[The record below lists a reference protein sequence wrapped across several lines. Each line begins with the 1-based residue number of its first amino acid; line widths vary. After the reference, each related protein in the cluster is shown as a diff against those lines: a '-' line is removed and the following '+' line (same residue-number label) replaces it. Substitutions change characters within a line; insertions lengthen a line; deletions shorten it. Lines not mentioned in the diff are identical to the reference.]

1 MTRTALVVGGGPAG
15 TSAALALRAAG
26 FEVVLL
32 EQRDHWAGRVC
43 GAFLS
48 PEAVASLSALGIL
61 DAIRNA
67 GAADVEA
74 AVVTAPSG
82 STIELPVREGG
93 AGALALPR
101 HALEDTLLE
110 LVRRAGATVEMGTHG
125 SSVRWED
132 PDWAVDIRSA
142 QGGQGLRRARLV
154 VIADGRFTIAAP
166 VKQKPTAGW
175 FGWNASFRGVP
186 GKPGALSLHLYPGGY
201 VGVLPF
207 ADGTANAC
215 GLAWFPRGIGQPWQ
229 AVWERVLDRSK
240 PLRDLMYAAERID
253 EWRGVGP
260 LPFHRGMRSSLGPL
274 LAGDAAG
281 IGDPFMGEGIGR
293 GLATGPLLTKTFAAT
308 GPDDPAA
315 IRRGYNR
322 AWKARYARR
331 QLVGRAARRVLRSP
345 VLAPAGIRL
354 LMLGS
359 PLLRRLLPL
368 FHGPR

>member
-110 LVRRAGATVEMGTHG
+110 LVRRAGATGEMGTHG